1 MDTSL
6 LDVTSLF
13 MDTDELT
20 SSSRPSTPSTFFR
33 EQSKVLPTIGGEQ
46 TAGQKRN
53 WKNPQLSRTKD
64 KLKKIER
71 KKKKKNKTKEKQDR
85 QIMQND
91 GPINQFT
98 TKLPRKP
105 IFDLAGNIITTT
117 VPVPSVGQTNGD
129 NVSPN
134 PGTTKSPNE
143 GLDKGP
149 PLILLTT
156 KSPESSSKSTTGSST
171 DDGKVEGSTLSPVI
185 NSTSKNISTTGK
197 PSTTSKGIEDPPAS
211 TPDPESAGEDKKG
224 RNKDRKKDKW
234 RRRQVRRLKCPSK
247 DFRNSPEGYKC
258 CLKSAKCFEN
268 LPEDIEEVTD
278 ATKQNG
284 DPQTGNFS
292 EACGQIDD
300 SLVCMAGVLARN
312 QCKNAAEIV
321 NKDLSEELVMV
332 REFHRKHCSG
342 TLGRTT
348 LSPIPGGQG
357 HSASSGSE
365 SGLPTSVV
373 IGAAIGGFFL
383 IILIVAI
390 VCFARR
396 KKSRPPTQDKVAF
409 RNSSAESARYKEFF
423 RSSSEV
429 YAEIDEKHLQRSL
442 RVNNDNT
449 TFERVEGNGGS
460 TGSRPL
466 PTAPSNGVDEDRS
479 GYLTP
484 RDSRENINDR
494 TGYDQLSTVSV
505 DDVSSAGSY
514 DKLARA
520 HRNEH
525 PEPEVID
532 GDYITPESD
541 KPTEEKNPDNYHTYF
556 VLEK

>member
-64 KLKKIER
+64 KLRKIER

-117 VPVPSVGQTNGD
+117 VPVPSVGQPNGD

-211 TPDPESAGEDKKG
+211 TPDPESAGEGMFNPSTQSPNQIDLTKNLQDKVNLNLKNVTNNADSTHINIVINVVDKKG

-247 DFRNSPEGYKC
+247 
-258 CLKSAKCFEN
+258 
-268 LPEDIEEVTD
+268 
-278 ATKQNG
+278 
-284 DPQTGNFS
+284 
-292 EACGQIDD
+292 GQ
-300 SLVCMAGVLARN
+300 
-312 QCKNAAEIV
+312 
-321 NKDLSEELVMV
+321 
-332 REFHRKHCSG
+332 
-342 TLGRTT
+342 
-348 LSPIPGGQG
+348 
-357 HSASSGSE
+357 
-365 SGLPTSVV
+365 
-373 IGAAIGGFFL
+373 
-383 IILIVAI
+383 
-390 VCFARR
+390 
-396 KKSRPPTQDKVAF
+396 
-409 RNSSAESARYKEFF
+409 
-423 RSSSEV
+423 
-429 YAEIDEKHLQRSL
+429 
-442 RVNNDNT
+442 
-449 TFERVEGNGGS
+449 
-460 TGSRPL
+460 
-466 PTAPSNGVDEDRS
+466 
-479 GYLTP
+479 
-484 RDSRENINDR
+484 
-494 TGYDQLSTVSV
+494 
-505 DDVSSAGSY
+505 
-514 DKLARA
+514 
-520 HRNEH
+520 
-525 PEPEVID
+525 
-532 GDYITPESD
+532 
-541 KPTEEKNPDNYHTYF
+541 
-556 VLEK
+556 